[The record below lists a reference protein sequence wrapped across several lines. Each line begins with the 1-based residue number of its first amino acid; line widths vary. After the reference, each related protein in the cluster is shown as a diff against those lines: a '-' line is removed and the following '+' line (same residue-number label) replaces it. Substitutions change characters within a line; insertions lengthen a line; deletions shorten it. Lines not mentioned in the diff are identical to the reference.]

1 MRVNFSLMRSFLMS
15 PIYPVYS
22 PIGFIIFLF
31 VTYLFIDEAYIGKAF
46 LIYFALPAG
55 VLFIDL
61 LLIIPNHFHNK
72 KEIERVMQET
82 KQQSTE
88 DSHDTNQQ

>member
-22 PIGFIIFLF
+22 PIGFVIFLF

-46 LIYFALPAG
+46 LIYFALPAV
-55 VLFIDL
+55 VLLADL

-72 KEIERVMQET
+72 KEIERIMQEL
-82 KQQSTE
+82 KQQQSTE
-88 DSHDTNQQ
+88 DSHDRT

>member
-15 PIYPVYS
+15 PIYPIYTLT
-22 PIGFIIFLF
+22 GFCILLFLTF
-31 VTYLFIDEAYIGKAF
+31 VFIDEPDRAIPL

-55 VLFIDL
+55 VFLIDL

-72 KEIERVMQET
+72 KEIERIMQKT
-82 KQQSTE
+82 KQQPTE
-88 DSHDTNQQ
+88 DSHDRT